1 MDLCVYVPPRP
12 LQAYL
17 TLGALA
23 LVWGSSYILIKRSL
37 LDLTPWEVG
46 HLRLALAGLAF
57 APVAVRRCRD
67 LTRREWLLLL
77 LIGLAGTG
85 LPSFLFPLAQTEISS
100 SLAAAISSLVPLL
113 TLAVGVVLYGAPL
126 RGAQARGIAV
136 GLAGAVW
143 LVGARYGWGSL
154 VSSPSAGDGAGGW
167 PLAFIAGAVAGS
179 LCYALSSNTVKAFF
193 AETDPLRVT
202 AGAMLPLGVYGL
214 VGLVVLGGLPTGF
227 GDSPT
232 LAVSYAAVVFLGLV
246 GTALASWLFFRL
258 VQLTEPVFA
267 STVSYLV
274 PVVAFGW
281 GLVADEVVT
290 LEMSAALGLV
300 LVGVYLARR

>member
-1 MDLCVYVPPRP
+1 MPPDRKP
-12 LQAYL
+12 LQAWL
-17 TLGALA
+17 TLATLA

-37 LDLTPWEVG
+37 VDFAPAEVG

-57 APVAVRRCRD
+57 APVAVRRCRG
-67 LTRREWLLLL
+67 LSTREWGLLVLV
-77 LIGLAGTG
+77 GLAGTG
-85 LPSFLFPLAQTEISS
+85 LPSFLFPVAQTRISS

-113 TLAVGVVLYGAPL
+113 TLGVGVLMFRREL

-143 LVGARYGWGSL
+143 LIAARYGWASL
-154 VSSPSAGDGAGGW
+154 GEGGW
-167 PLAFIAGAVAGS
+167 PLAYLGAAAAGA
-179 LCYALSSNTVKAFF
+179 LCYALSSNTVKAAF
-193 AETDPLRVT
+193 ADADPLRVT
-202 AGAMLPLGVYGL
+202 AGAMLPLGVYG
-214 VGLVVLGGLPTGF
+214 VAGLAALGGTPLGF

-232 LAVSYAAVVFLGLV
+232 LVESYLAVAFLSLV

-281 GLVADEVVT
+281 GLADGEVVT
-290 LEMSAALGLV
+290 AEMGAALALV
-300 LVGVYLARR
+300 LAGVYLARR